1 MPSGES
7 DHMAT
12 ARAAVAHGKFAQT
25 RGSLENDS
33 AYFAA
38 MTKAISRAGLNWKV
52 IENKWD
58 GYLAAFEGFN
68 IDLVAKYNDEDVE
81 RLMADTGIVR
91 NRKKILSTITNAQEI
106 QGLIR
111 EHGSVEAYLKS
122 LAPPGEQAAINELSK
137 RFAHLG
143 PSTSAMFLW
152 MVGYDMPE
160 HAAYMIRKYGDD

>member
-7 DHMAT
+7 NHMAT
-12 ARAAVAHGKFAQT
+12 ARAAVEHGKFAQT
-25 RGSLENDS
+25 RGGPENDA

-58 GYLAAFEGFN
+58 GYLAAFEGFD
-68 IDLVAKYNDEDVE
+68 IDLVAKYDDEDVE

-91 NRKKILSTITNAQEI
+91 NRKKILSTITNAQAI
-106 QGLIR
+106 QGLIE
-111 EHGSVEAYLKS
+111 EHGSIEAYLKS
-122 LAPPGEQAAINELSK
+122 LAPSGEEGAIKELSK

-143 PSTSAMFLW
+143 PSTSATFLW

-160 HAAYMIRKYGDD
+160 HAAYMIEKYGDD

>member
-1 MPSGES
+1 MPSEES

-12 ARAAVAHGKFAQT
+12 ARAAVAHGRFAQT
-25 RGSLENDS
+25 RGGPENDS

-58 GYLAAFEGFN
+58 GYLAAFEGFD

-81 RLMADTGIVR
+81 RLMADAGIVR
-91 NRKKILSTITNAQEI
+91 NKKKILSTITNAQEI
-106 QGLIR
+106 QGIVK

-122 LAPPGEQAAINELSK
+122 LAPSGEEAAIKELSK

-143 PSTSAMFLW
+143 LSTSATFLW
-152 MVGYDMPE
+152 MVGYDMSE
-160 HAAYMIRKYGDD
+160 HAAYMLEKYGE